1 MAGSSALC
9 NEDRVGPLP
18 NPPPFRWRGLHGFAL
33 VMRTR
38 DRHRAQRSGL
48 SAERWACW
56 LLRLKG
62 YRILAVNW
70 GCPAGEVDILA
81 RRGAVL
87 AAIEVKRRMESDSPG
102 KSGNDA
108 TALHAVS
115 AKQQARVAR
124 AAEAFAARREDCR
137 DVTLRLD
144 AITVLPGFLWPRIR
158 HYPAAWQGDSA

>member
-1 MAGSSALC
+1 MNARPA
-9 NEDRVGPLP
+9 
-18 NPPPFRWRGLHGFAL
+18 
-33 VMRTR
+33 R

-70 GCPAGEVDILA
+70 RCPAGEVDILA
-81 RRGAVL
+81 RRGSVL
-87 AAIEVKRRMESDSPG
+87 AAVEVKRRADREPG
-102 KSGNDA
+102 KADA
-108 TALHAVS
+108 AALLAIS
-115 AKQQARVAR
+115 PKQQARIAR

-144 AITVLPGFLWPRIR
+144 AITVMPGILLPRLR
-158 HYPAAWQGDSA
+158 HYPAAWQGDSP